1 MLKMC
6 SKYQCIDTM
15 ENEYRNSSKCLE
27 FICIKKK
34 IYIFDN
40 IIKKFSPVGEQTG
53 CGIHWLLMAQWPVL
67 QGKFLHRTAGP
78 GGETA
83 SPNEEVCSLVAA
95 SEDHLSKQNIS
106 SSVNVNN
113 ICIRRTEFNR
123 K

>member
-1 MLKMC
+1 MFR
-6 SKYQCIDTM
+6 IDM
-15 ENEYRNSSKCLE
+15 YW
-27 FICIKKK
+27 KK

-53 CGIHWLLMAQWPVL
+53 CGIHWLLVAQWPVL

-83 SPNEEVCSLVAA
+83 SPNEEVCSLVVA
-95 SEDHLSKQNIS
+95 SEDHLFKQNIR